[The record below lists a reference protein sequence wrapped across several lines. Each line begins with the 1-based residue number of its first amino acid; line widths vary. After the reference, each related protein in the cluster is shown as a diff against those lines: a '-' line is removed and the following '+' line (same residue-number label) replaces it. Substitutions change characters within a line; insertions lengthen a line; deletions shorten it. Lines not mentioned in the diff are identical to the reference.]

1 MYSVNVKKYNKLSHI
16 EKRAGILA
24 IYIVVNGKGLGVV
37 RKPWW
42 EPNHLDCGEGL
53 MGLGR
58 EDLGGLKARGS
69 LGEMEDYIRLL
80 LTTFRTLAHNIKKKK
95 KKKFAFLKKTE
106 LFSIERHPTHLIL
119 LPPTIPFAASKKW
132 PHMPRGG
139 GRLAVAQNLV
149 FLFLIFLSYFVYNF
163 FVFYPFKII
172 LLPLCSEW
180 RDEQN

>member
-16 EKRAGILA
+16 EKRASIWA

-95 KKKFAFLKKTE
+95 KNLRFWKK
-106 LFSIERHPTHLIL
+106 
-119 LPPTIPFAASKKW
+119 
-132 PHMPRGG
+132 
-139 GRLAVAQNLV
+139 
-149 FLFLIFLSYFVYNF
+149 LSYFQLSATPLIWFCCHPPSLLQLQKSGLTCHVAGAGWLWPKIWF
-163 FVFYPFKII
+163 FCFWFFYLISYITSSFFIR
-172 LLPLCSEW
+172 L
-180 RDEQN
+180 R

>member
-16 EKRAGILA
+16 EKRASIWA

-95 KKKFAFLKKTE
+95 ICVFEKNWVIFNWAPPHSFDFVATHHPFCSFKKV
-106 LFSIERHPTHLIL
+106 
-119 LPPTIPFAASKKW
+119 ASHATWREPVGCGPKS
-132 PHMPRGG
+132 G
-139 GRLAVAQNLV
+139 
-149 FLFLIFLSYFVYNF
+149 F
-163 FVFYPFKII
+163 FVFDFFI
-172 LLPLCSEW
+172 LF
-180 RDEQN
+180 RI